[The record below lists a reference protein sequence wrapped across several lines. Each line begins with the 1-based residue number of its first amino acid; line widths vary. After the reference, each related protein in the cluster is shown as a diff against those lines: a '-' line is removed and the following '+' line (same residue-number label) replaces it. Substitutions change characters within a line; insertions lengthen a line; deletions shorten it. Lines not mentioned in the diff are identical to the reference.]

1 MELWHFEFLEGGPK
15 TRKSAENRQKL
26 DPSNLVF
33 IYFRPR
39 PLVRC
44 VPELI
49 FPELGNRP
57 RWKKLWYTGDNEN
70 VVNKFR

>member
-1 MELWHFEFLEGGPK
+1 MEVWHFEILEGGPK
-15 TRKSAENRQKL
+15 THKIGKKL
-26 DPSNLVF
+26 DFSFLVF
-33 IYFRPR
+33 ECFHPR

-57 RWKKLWYTGDNEN
+57 RWEKLRYKTDHDN